1 MRDLINFVNCHDR
14 KTSLFYQ
21 GSRRFQPVKR
31 LLICV
36 CLWLAGGW
44 LATAADNPGLSEY
57 DVKAGFLFKLPQFI
71 DWPAGTFAAP
81 DAPIVIGIV
90 GDDPFGK
97 TLDELVKGEIVR
109 GHPLAIKRLN
119 PGDDFKSCQVLF
131 ICRNNKEQLP
141 SLLQKL
147 KGSPVL
153 TVGDDNGFADQGSMV
168 NFVLVQ
174 GKVKLEIN
182 PAAAEQAGL
191 QISAKLL
198 KLARIVNPN

>member
-1 MRDLINFVNCHDR
+1 MNCHDL
-14 KTSLFYQ
+14 KTSLVYQ
-21 GSRRFQPVKR
+21 GTRRFQPVKR
-31 LLICV
+31 LLVCV
-36 CLWLAGGW
+36 CLWLAGSW

-71 DWPAGTFAAP
+71 DWPASAFVTP

-119 PGDDFKSCQVLF
+119 PDDDLKSCQVLF
-131 ICRNNKEQLP
+131 ICRNKKDQLP

-147 KGSPVL
+147 KGCPVL

-174 GKVKLEIN
+174 EKVKLEIN
-182 PAAAEQAGL
+182 PVAVEQAGL

-198 KLARIVNPN
+198 KLARIVKSN

>member
-1 MRDLINFVNCHDR
+1 MNCHDL
-14 KTSLFYQ
+14 KTSLVYQ
-21 GSRRFQPVKR
+21 GTRRFQPVKR
-31 LLICV
+31 LLVCV
-36 CLWLAGGW
+36 CLWLAGSW

-71 DWPAGTFAAP
+71 DWPASAFVTP

-90 GDDPFGK
+90 GVDPFGK

-119 PGDDFKSCQVLF
+119 PDDDLKSCQVLF
-131 ICRNNKEQLP
+131 ICRNKKDQLP

-147 KGSPVL
+147 KGCPVL

-174 GKVKLEIN
+174 EKVKLEIN
-182 PAAAEQAGL
+182 PVAVEQAGL

-198 KLARIVNPN
+198 KLARIVKSN

>member
-1 MRDLINFVNCHDR
+1 MRDPLNFVNCHDT
-14 KTSLFYQ
+14 KPTPVYQ

-31 LLICV
+31 LLVCV
-36 CLWLAGGW
+36 CLWVAGSW

-71 DWPAGTFAAP
+71 DWPASAFATL

-109 GHPLAIKRLN
+109 GHPLTIRRLN
-119 PGDDFKSCQVLF
+119 PDDDLKSCQVLF
-131 ICRNNKEQLP
+131 ICRNKKDQLP
-141 SLLQKL
+141 SLLQKI
-147 KGSPVL
+147 KGRPVL

-174 GKVKLEIN
+174 EKVKLEIN

-198 KLARIVNPN
+198 KLARIVKSN